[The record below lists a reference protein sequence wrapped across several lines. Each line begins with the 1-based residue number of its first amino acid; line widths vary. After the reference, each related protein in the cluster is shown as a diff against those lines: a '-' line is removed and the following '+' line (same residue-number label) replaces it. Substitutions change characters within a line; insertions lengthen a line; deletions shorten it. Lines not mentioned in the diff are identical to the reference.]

1 MYDIHPDLLLAFER
15 ARQEQLQKQTEIRM
29 LLREAQMHTPH
40 QRGRWSHAI
49 GECLRSLGL
58 KLRAFL
64 QPRPHQLPVTLVSTP
79 DMHQEEEHESAV
91 STHSMSKE
99 LEKTTV

>member
-15 ARQEQLQKQTEIRM
+15 ARQEQLQQQTKIQM
-29 LLREAQMHTPH
+29 LLRQAQIHTPH
-40 QRGRWSHAI
+40 QRGQWLRAG
-49 GECLRSLGL
+49 GEGLRRLGL

-64 QPRPHQLPVTLVSTP
+64 QPRPCQYPVTPVSTL
-79 DMHQEEEHESAV
+79 DIHQEEEHESVV
-91 STHSMSKE
+91 STLSMPRA

>member
-15 ARQEQLQKQTEIRM
+15 ARQEQLQKQTEIQM
-29 LLREAQMHTPH
+29 LLRQARMYTPH
-40 QRGRWSHAI
+40 QRGPWLHAV

-58 KLRAFL
+58 KLRAL
-64 QPRPHQLPVTLVSTP
+64 VQRRPHQHPIILVPTP
-79 DMHQEEEHESAV
+79 DRHQEEGHESVEA
-91 STHSMSKE
+91 TLSMSRE